1 MQFLKTLLCVEKA
14 LTVNNGFR
22 NRQENKGFNKK
33 FLISRNSDFISIFIV
48 WYEDSGTFK

>member
-1 MQFLKTLLCVEKA
+1 MQFLKTLLCVGKA

-33 FLISRNSDFISIFIV
+33 FFNKSKFRFYFHFYCLIWRQ
-48 WYEDSGTFK
+48 WYI